1 MRWPESK
8 INFLKAMLELQARSE
23 PQNTGMNFH
32 DMLFILFRYKWM
44 ILIFTTVGIV
54 AAVALYFHLP
64 RYYQADA
71 EVFVRYVVDKSA
83 VDSPDDAA
91 VKTSGSDD
99 DNAINSEVEILTTLD
114 LATQVAQAIGV
125 DRLFRGTQDDPT
137 LIEAAGNLATQVT
150 HALGVDKLFG
160 GTQAKATKAIE
171 AKPTLTDAGRYI
183 LSGLKV
189 TPVRGSDIISISYKN
204 KDPELALQVLQQ
216 LLPLYFDKHLEIHRS
231 TGAYEFVNRETD
243 RLRTRLMQSEEEL
256 KQLKAKAGISS
267 LAEITATLS
276 SQLVKGQEE
285 LDAAKAD
292 FAAQDA
298 RVKQIENW
306 LAGAG
311 VTPQDS
317 ATREPSSEIIHE
329 YQALASRVTFMR
341 QSVIEMQARYTPENP
356 LVKVKQALLDNLEKQ
371 QWDLEKKFPNLVARL
386 PAGSQSL
393 SLQSDLGAEKAQ
405 LAATAAK
412 IDALE
417 TRQRGLQDK
426 AKTIWDLGPQIA
438 QLERQKDVDE
448 KNYTY
453 YAASLEKARID
464 EALNPSRMPNLTV
477 VQKPVLADK
486 ASGVR
491 QKLVLG
497 VGGSGLAFG
506 IAIAMLK
513 ELLLDRSVRR
523 RRELELGLRIPLLL
537 SIPHFGRNGQLRLRM
552 NNGDEDSLGAGSEN
566 GSSNLAP
573 WENYHPVRPFCE
585 ALRDRLVLYFES
597 NRMTHKPKLVGLT
610 GCSAGA
616 GASTIAAGLA
626 ASLSEM
632 CDGKVL
638 LVDKDFNPR
647 RFYAMIGELKASDFE
662 YVIVDMPSLSGTS
675 STLAMAGF
683 MDKVLLV
690 VEAEVS
696 NREVV
701 KRAYAELA
709 AAKANV
715 AAIFNKIRSYGP
727 KWLESEV

>member
-1 MRWPESK
+1 
-8 INFLKAMLELQARSE
+8 MLELQARSE

-137 LIEAAGNLATQVT
+137 LIEAAGNLASQVT

>member
-137 LIEAAGNLATQVT
+137 LIEAAGNLASQVT